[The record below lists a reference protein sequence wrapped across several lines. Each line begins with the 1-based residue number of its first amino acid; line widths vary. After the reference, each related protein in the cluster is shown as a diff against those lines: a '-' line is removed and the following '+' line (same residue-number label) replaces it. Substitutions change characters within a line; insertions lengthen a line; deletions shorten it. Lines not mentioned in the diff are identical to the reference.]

1 MTEAGFN
8 SGLGMERSY
17 YVATANPFASAPTLE
32 GEAADAEEA
41 SLMYDLIEFGVVP
54 AYYERNIQGVPGKYV
69 KISKEAMRTV
79 APNFSA
85 RRMLIDYVNKMYV
98 PAALGK

>member
-1 MTEAGFN
+1 
-8 SGLGMERSY
+8 
-17 YVATANPFASAPTLE
+17 
-32 GEAADAEEA
+32 
-41 SLMYDLIEFGVVP
+41 MYDLIEFGVVP
-54 AYYERNIQGVPGKYV
+54 AYYERNIQGVPSKYV
-69 KISKEAMRTV
+69 QIAKESMRTV